1 MKIGEFSRVGQV
13 TVKALRVYEEM
24 GLLVPQKVDK
34 WSGYRD
40 YTAGQLTRL
49 YKILAYKDLGLSLE
63 EIKHVFET
71 EPTVEQIRGMLN
83 VKSAQMQVRI
93 EEDRRR
99 LVLVENLI
107 ERIEKEDTMPNYS
120 VIEKEVGDM
129 KVVSVREVLPGYFAV
144 GTQMNLFCQY
154 FEKNKVQP
162 AGAPFAI
169 YHDLEYK
176 ESNVDIECVFPIVG
190 EAKEYDKF
198 KVANLKGGKFASTIH
213 TGDFENISDA
223 YKAVYGWV
231 EVNGYKV
238 TGPSREVYL
247 ETPKDGKGS
256 FVTEIQV
263 PIGK

>member
-13 TVKALRVYEEM
+13 TIKALRVYEELD
-24 GLLVPQKVDK
+24 LLVPEKVDK

-63 EIKHVFET
+63 EIKHVFEQ

-83 VKSAQMQVRI
+83 VKSAQMQTRL
-93 EEDRRR
+93 EEDKRR
-99 LVLVENLI
+99 LALVENLL
-107 ERIEKEDTMPNYS
+107 ERIEKEDMMPSYS
-120 VIEKEVGDM
+120 VIEKEIGKM
-129 KVVSVREVLPGYFAV
+129 NVVSVREVLPGYFAV
-144 GTQMNLFCQY
+144 GTQMNLFCSY

-169 YHDLEYK
+169 YHDQGYK
-176 ESNVDIECVFPIVG
+176 ESDVDIEVAFPIVG
-190 EAKEYDKF
+190 QAKEYDKF
-198 KVANLKGGKFASTIH
+198 KAVTLEGGKFASTIH
-213 TGDFENISDA
+213 TGAFENISDA
-223 YKAVYGWV
+223 YKAVYSWV
-231 EVNGYKV
+231 ETNGYKV
-238 TGPSREVYL
+238 VGSCREVYL
-247 ETPKDGKGS
+247 ETPRDGKGT